1 MAKLYFR
8 YSAMNAGK
16 STALLQV
23 AHNYG
28 DHGRAVRIFTSVLDD
43 RYGVGIITSRLGPQ
57 RGASTYDAHF
67 DFFEGLKEATDA
79 ACILVDEAQFL
90 TAEQVRQ
97 LHRAAHEL
105 GIPVICYGLRSD
117 FRGEPF
123 PGSAHLLT
131 LADSIEELK
140 TVCACGKKATMNVRI
155 DAHGK
160 RLTEGEQIG
169 IEGKHHYVQVC
180 GSCFYRKA

>member
-28 DHGRAVRIFTSVLDD
+28 EHGRNVLIFTSALDD
-43 RYGVGIITSRLGPQ
+43 RYGTGIVTSRLGFS
-57 RGASTYDAHF
+57 RGAATYDDTF
-67 DFFEGLKEATDA
+67 DFYARLENEREV

-90 TAEQVRQ
+90 TKEHVQQ
-97 LHRAAHEL
+97 LHRAAHVL
-105 GIPVICYGLRSD
+105 GVPIICYGLRSD
-117 FRGEPF
+117 FLGEPF

-140 TVCACGKKATMNVRI
+140 TVCACGRKATMNVRV
-155 DAHGK
+155 DADG
-160 RLTEGEQIG
+160 RRVTQGEQIA
-169 IEGKHHYVQVC
+169 IEGEHHYVQVC
-180 GSCFYRKA
+180 GSCFYRNG